1 MELPKFLGLAKESEE
16 HLAAA
21 FMLVANKHE
30 KNAEVRDM
38 SKQLAQWSK
47 SNLETLAPL
56 IEKYGTE
63 SADGPDRVRSALFH
77 GDHIGGLGLLRH
89 LQDLS
94 LLARQAELNW
104 TALYQS
110 AVDMPDT
117 ELESVSQAAL
127 VINKKQTAWLETQ
140 IKSTAPNAIL
150 VDPEKTSAL
159 RASLPKT
166 PTPAATFEIVWAPL
180 GGGLLMIAVG
190 MSAWLAGMPWLIP
203 SLGPTAYLQVENPAH
218 PASRFYNTVV
228 GHAIGLAAGLLAV
241 FLLGAAEMPS
251 VLGDHQIVLPRV
263 WAAAIALAL
272 TILIGLL
279 LKASHPPAGATTL
292 LVALGAIKTQ
302 SDFVNAAIGVLAI
315 AIFGEVLRRLRLKT
329 ATARSG

>member
-1 MELPKFLGLAKESEE
+1 
-16 HLAAA
+16 
-21 FMLVANKHE
+21 MLVANKHE

-38 SKQLAQWSK
+38 CKQLAQWSK
-47 SNLETLAPL
+47 SNLEALAPL
-56 IEKYGTE
+56 VEKFGADA
-63 SADGPDRVRSALFH
+63 ADGPDRVRSALFH
-77 GDHIGGLGLLRH
+77 GDHIGGVGLLRH

-104 TALYQS
+104 TALLQC
-110 AVDMPDT
+110 AVDLPDAQMK
-117 ELESVSQAAL
+117 SAGVAAL
-127 VINKKQTAWLETQ
+127 EINQKQTAWLETE

-150 VDPEKTSAL
+150 VEPEKSSAL

-190 MSAWLAGMPWLIP
+190 VTAWLAGMPWLIP

-218 PASRFYNTVV
+218 PSARFYNTVV
-228 GHAIGLAAGLLAV
+228 GHAIGLGAGLFAV
-241 FLLGAAEMPS
+241 FLVGAGQTAT
-251 VLGDHQIVLPRV
+251 VLGDHQIVLARV

-272 TILIGLL
+272 TILIGLA

-292 LVALGAIKTQ
+292 LVALGALKTQ
-302 SDFVNAAIGVLAI
+302 NDLLHAAIGVLAI
-315 AIFGEVLRRLRLKT
+315 AGFGEILRRVRLKT